1 MPSPKQR
8 NVHIQGLIG
17 IFAAILILLL
27 FLGLLRLR
35 RNHLPVDAAELQMS
49 ADSACMAQAI
59 HQATAGG
66 RAITYAQL
74 DALKA
79 RCGE

>member
-1 MPSPKQR
+1 M
-8 NVHIQGLIG
+8 
-17 IFAAILILLL
+17 
-27 FLGLLRLR
+27 
-35 RNHLPVDAAELQMS
+35 DAAELQMS
-49 ADSACMAQAI
+49 ANSACMAQAI
-59 HQATAGG
+59 HQATEGG